1 MVDWIDEED
10 MIDRMII
17 DEKLFLYQQS
27 HTRGQRLRE
36 DISNYCKLDKFL
48 NSLEFI

>member
-17 DEKLFLYQQS
+17 DEKLFLSRKS
-27 HTRGQRLRE
+27 HKGPKTSRRHFEL
-36 DISNYCKLDKFL
+36 L
-48 NSLEFI
+48 